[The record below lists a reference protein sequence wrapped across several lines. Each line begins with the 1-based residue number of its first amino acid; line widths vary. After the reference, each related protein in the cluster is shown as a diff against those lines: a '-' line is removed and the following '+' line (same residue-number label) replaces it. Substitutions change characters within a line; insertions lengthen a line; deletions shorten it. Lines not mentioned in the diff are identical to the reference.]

1 MGVAKILVVDDDEEI
16 RNVLKILLTKEKF
29 KVVEASDGE
38 EALELIDETFDLI
51 ILDIMMSKKD
61 GISACIDIREKYFVP
76 ILFLV
81 VDNINELK
89 KNKVID
95 VIKYNKGKYYSVTK
109 VEGKQ
114 YLFLLYDNEN
124 YNMIDGCLISKRA
137 DKALFKDIKVGMSKT
152 EIKNKDSSMLEYF
165 DYSYHHMDDK
175 SLLEI
180 KYKRKDGQDVISEF
194 SYLDAPISV
203 IDYLT
208 KEDLEKIMK

>member
-1 MGVAKILVVDDDEEI
+1 MKKIIVWI
-16 RNVLKILLTKEKF
+16 SC
-29 KVVEASDGE
+29 A
-38 EALELIDETFDLI
+38 LI
-51 ILDIMMSKKD
+51 ILLVGCNKEIHSTNESILDYNNDVDIATLKEHKLSKEIERLNCPNVAIMGK
-61 GISACIDIREKYFVP
+61 SA
-76 ILFLV
+76 

-124 YNMIDGCLISKRA
+124 YNMIDGCLISKLA
-137 DKALFKDIKVGMSKT
+137 DKSLFKDIKVGMSKT
-152 EIKNKDSSMLEYF
+152 EIKNKDASMLEYS
-165 DYSYHHMDDK
+165 DYSYHHMNDK

-180 KYKRKDGQDVISEF
+180 KYKRKDGQDIISEF
-194 SYLDAPISV
+194 SYLDEPISV